1 MATAVS
7 CHPAAATWWPHS
19 QQRQSQITQ
28 QLENIL
34 LLMQFYINNIRKIS
48 LFMMMTCSTRRW
60 PPVPGCGRGRTA
72 EHWCAPPPLPRVL
85 RTILPIAASGHVRG
99 ASMAT
104 DAMSGDQHPAEWPRD
119 ISCLSLHLSLRC
131 AVCCYCYCAPIFIYT
146 F

>member
-104 DAMSGDQHPAEWPRD
+104 DAMSGDRHPAEVAARYIMFIIASQSQVYCVLLLPP
-119 ISCLSLHLSLRC
+119 SLS
-131 AVCCYCYCAPIFIYT
+131 T